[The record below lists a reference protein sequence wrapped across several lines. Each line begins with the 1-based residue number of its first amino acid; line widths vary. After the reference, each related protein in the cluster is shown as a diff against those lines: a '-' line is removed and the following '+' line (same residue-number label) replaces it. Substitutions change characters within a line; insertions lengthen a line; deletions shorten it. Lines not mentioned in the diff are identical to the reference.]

1 LWQWSIGHFSDERC
15 RRIYEVAKQSVG
27 LQEGLAAVRLQMRLV
42 HASLRAVESQ
52 IVEVERAQVE
62 ALKQVPY
69 SDLLLTIPEL
79 APVTVATILGET
91 GDLSRYRSAAA
102 LIKMAGLNLYTLSS
116 GTFCGRTRITKRGR
130 PLLRRI
136 VYLAA
141 LRMSK
146 QGRPLAD
153 FRARLLDRLAKPQ
166 ITVACCRKLL
176 RLIYAVVRDESA
188 YQPGRLAVSDPEEK
202 AA

>member
-1 LWQWSIGHFSDERC
+1 
-15 RRIYEVAKQSVG
+15 
-27 LQEGLAAVRLQMRLV
+27 MRLI
-42 HASLRAVESQ
+42 HASLRAVEAQ
-52 IVEVERAQVE
+52 IIEVEQAQGDI
-62 ALKQVPY
+62 LKQIPY
-69 SDLLLTIPEL
+69 AELLLTIPDM

-91 GDLSRYRSAAA
+91 GDLRCYRSAAS
-102 LIKMAGLNLYTLSS
+102 LIKMAGLNLYTISS
-116 GTFCGRTRITKRGR
+116 GTFCGRTRISKRGR

-136 VYLAA
+136 VYMAA

-146 QGRPLAD
+146 KGRPLAG
-153 FRARLLDRLAKPQ
+153 FRERLLDRLAKPQ

-188 YQPGRLAVSDPEEK
+188 YQPGRLAVSDPEER